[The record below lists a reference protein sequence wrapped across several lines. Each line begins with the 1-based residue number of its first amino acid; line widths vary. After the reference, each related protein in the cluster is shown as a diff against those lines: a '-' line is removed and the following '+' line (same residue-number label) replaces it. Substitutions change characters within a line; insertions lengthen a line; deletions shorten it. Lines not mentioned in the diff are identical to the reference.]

1 MMSKLPAGPWWKRT
15 INVLGPGGC
24 GLSGKHP
31 LAQSYQA
38 SRTAL
43 SSISTRS
50 RNGHEIT
57 ATAVILVARKV
68 RLRETWSPASGCPAG
83 PGLLP
88 GHGFCSMWPLN
99 LLLKS
104 AQDHG
109 SLCRKLC
116 RMQLRLSGLKSIL
129 TLILPP
135 CTAMWPRG

>member
-1 MMSKLPAGPWWKRT
+1 MSKLPAGPWGKRT
-15 INVLGPGGC
+15 INVLSAGGC
-24 GLSGKHP
+24 GLSGEHL
-31 LAQSYQA
+31 LAQSY
-38 SRTAL
+38 SF
-43 SSISTRS
+43 SGSIEQYFHRS

-57 ATAVILVARKV
+57 AAAVILAARKV
-68 RLRETWSPASGCPAG
+68 RLRETWSPASGRPAG
-83 PGLLP
+83 PGLP
-88 GHGFCSMWPLN
+88 PSHGVCSMWPLN

-104 AQDHG
+104 AKDQG